1 MGISEQKSW
10 VNIGIISLSRQ
21 DAEKSKSHICNEAIE
36 VLLKSQVWSNSE
48 IVVAIGTG
56 LNTPTFGVKWALSHD
71 FRYPTVHTVQVKIFW
86 YRIYLSTSN
95 S

>member
-36 VLLKSQVWSNSE
+36 VLLKSQV
-48 IVVAIGTG
+48 
-56 LNTPTFGVKWALSHD
+56 
-71 FRYPTVHTVQVKIFW
+71 
-86 YRIYLSTSN
+86 
-95 S
+95 